1 MVGRPWSARP
11 ICRERWRDKRGRE
24 RSQTNK
30 KYCMG
35 GGVVLHMDVW
45 VDSGRAHLWLEV
57 CGVEDEKRSWEE
69 ARDDKLLSRSL
80 PLRGESRTLEESAMD
95 IKSQSTSAGVGQVW

>member
-1 MVGRPWSARP
+1 M
-11 ICRERWRDKRGRE
+11 
-24 RSQTNK
+24 
-30 KYCMG
+30 
-35 GGVVLHMDVW
+35 
-45 VDSGRAHLWLEV
+45 
-57 CGVEDEKRSWEE
+57 EDEKRSWEE